1 MKKAEKYQTIPKQ
14 LTTETSISHR
24 SQEMDTTI
32 DIDSDTHDNN
42 TQQNLRQKN
51 RNMSLKSL
59 KSSKGTNKPVL
70 NQIIKKVQG

>member
-1 MKKAEKYQTIPKQ
+1 
-14 LTTETSISHR
+14 
-24 SQEMDTTI
+24 MDTTI

-59 KSSKGTNKPVL
+59 KSSKGTSKPVL